1 MGAERLAPAA
11 LTYCGSWKVGHGAS
25 GHLPVEL
32 SASVAWKLLAGLEL
46 VLGQRRGEADRNDY
60 GFH

>member
-1 MGAERLAPAA
+1 MEAERLAPAA
-11 LTYCGSWKVGHGAS
+11 LTQHGSWKVEHRAS

-32 SASVAWKLLAGLEL
+32 NASMTWKLLAGLEL
-46 VLGQRRGEADRNDY
+46 VLGQQRCKVDRNNY